1 MSRQIDPSTPRS
13 RPSRRWLGAGAVAL
27 LALSGGLVVPFACT
41 QSEPPRAVA
50 HKVESREQLIGGRR
64 ALGEV
69 GDFKLS
75 NGLIQVVIQ
84 DVGHSRGFGAFGG
97 SLIDIDLVR
106 NARGTSSTA
115 PKGNDQ
121 FTEMFPAFFLEAME
135 PSKVEVVEDGTQG
148 DRAVVRVSGK
158 GNQFLSLATSISELV
173 LNDAELT
180 YQVDYILERGKQYV
194 VAEVTIS
201 NQSKDKAAQFPL
213 EVPTG
218 FITLLGA
225 GQKLFVP
232 GKAGYDMRFRLD
244 EVYAQPA
251 DLNALPG
258 EVANMVVTEGQ
269 GTSYAVA
276 ALPVGGS
283 YLVGKPNFYPGAT
296 RDSML
301 IPLAYSS
308 FLGTY
313 WAKLPQTL
321 APGRSY
327 SYAAMLAVGS
337 GDIASAQKIVYEKK
351 EQKVG
356 RISGR
361 VREAGTG
368 AFVDDVAVVLQ
379 DDTGR
384 YLSSARTRDGGR
396 YVAWV
401 PKGRY
406 RAIAVADGRTPVV
419 SEEYVDVEEDGG
431 VHVELTVER
440 QALLSVRVTD
450 TEGRPLPAKVSVE
463 GTHEL
468 SEPGA
473 LPWKHLYDL
482 KVGESMR
489 PTDFVPDADGEES
502 RRYLETFFF
511 VNHGR
516 GGQKVK
522 PGRYTVYVSRGPEY
536 DLAKVEV
543 ELKPGEETQVSVA
556 LEHVVKTPGWVS
568 GDFHVHSEHSVDSDM
583 ALDERVLSFAAE
595 GVDYIAATDH
605 NFVTDLRPT
614 IEALGLQDHLAT
626 SVGLELTT
634 LEMGHF
640 NAWPLRYEVGPV
652 THGAFEWFRRRPSDL
667 FARIR
672 SMASLGEDRVL
683 IQVNHPRDT
692 IMGYFNG
699 FNISSYLM
707 EPMPPSSAFSLD
719 QNARPGEEVSP
730 YHYGQ
735 FSWDFNVLEVF
746 NGKRQDQLRHY
757 RIPEVP
763 PEGPEP
769 SAPIPPPGTVL
780 TEIMKRHPDATCPVS
795 GDFNPEDCVRQPKF
809 PGTLDDWY
817 TMLGLGKKV
826 TGVGNSDSHDDH
838 DEAGLPRTYF
848 HVGATADGSMR
859 AFDEGAMV
867 DALLGQQAVVT
878 NGPFVEFTVDGQRV
892 GSRVVSPEGEVTA
905 KIRVHAAPWVDVSR
919 VVLLRGGRDRLVE
932 PEVLKVWTRESMK
945 EGTLR
950 FEEEIPVTGLPDG
963 AFLTVEVS
971 GEKSMWPVFTPREI
985 PSIAIGEAVGAI
997 GSAFGYSEKFGKY
1010 APVQTQAVTPFAF
1023 TNPIY
1028 VDRALKQTLAQPVRS
1043 MPLGPSSGDDLQR
1056 ANEAREPRRIGDLR
1070 KLLGS
1075 FHGM

>member
-1 MSRQIDPSTPRS
+1 MSRNSISPVQ
-13 RPSRRWLGAGAVAL
+13 RRWLGAGLGAL
-27 LALSGGLVVPFACT
+27 LLLGGGAVVPFACT

-69 GDFKLS
+69 GDYKLS
-75 NGLIQVVIQ
+75 NGLIQIVIQ

-115 PKGNDQ
+115 PAGNDQ

-135 PSKVEVVEDGTQG
+135 PSKVEVVEDGTTS

-158 GNQFLSLATSISELV
+158 GNQFLSLATSINDVV
-173 LNDAELT
+173 LGNAELA

-194 VAEVTIS
+194 VAEVTIF
-201 NQSKDKAAQFPL
+201 NESKDKPAQFPL

-218 FITLLGA
+218 FISLLGA

-232 GKAGYDMRFRLD
+232 GVAGYDMRFRLD

-258 EVANMVVTEGQ
+258 EVADMVVTEGQ

-276 ALPVGGS
+276 ALPVGAS
-283 YLVGKPNFYPGAT
+283 YLLGKPNFYPTAK

-313 WAKLPQTL
+313 WAKLPQSL
-321 APGRSY
+321 LPGKSY
-327 SYAAMLAVGS
+327 TYAAMLAVGS
-337 GDIASAQKIVYEKK
+337 GDIASAQKIIYEKK

-368 AFVDDVAVVLQ
+368 EFVDDVAVVLQ
-379 DDTGR
+379 DDKGR

-406 RAIAVADGRTPVV
+406 RAVAVAKGRTPVE
-419 SEEYVDVEEDGG
+419 SEGYVDVEEDGG
-431 VHVELTVER
+431 VNVDLTVER
-440 QALLSVRVTD
+440 KALLSVRVTD
-450 TEGRPLPAKVSVE
+450 QSGRPLPAKVSVE
-463 GTHEL
+463 GTHAL
-468 SEPGA
+468 PDSGA

-482 KVGESMR
+482 KVGETMR
-489 PTDFVPDADGEES
+489 QTDFVKDAEGEDS
-502 RRYLETFFF
+502 RKYLETFFF
-511 VNHGR
+511 VNGGR
-516 GGQKVK
+516 GGERVR
-522 PGRYTVYVSRGPEY
+522 PGKYTVFVSRGPEY

-543 ELKPGEETQVSVA
+543 ELKPGEEKQVSVV
-556 LEHVVKTPGWVS
+556 LNHVVPTPGWVS

-583 ALDERVLSFAAE
+583 ALDERVLSYAAE

-605 NFVTDLRPT
+605 NYVTDLRPT
-614 IEALGLQDHLAT
+614 VDALGLGDFLST

-640 NAWPLRYEVGPV
+640 NAWPLKYQVGPV
-652 THGAFEWFRRRPSDL
+652 THGAFEWFRRKPGDL
-667 FARIR
+667 FAQVR
-672 SMASLGEDRVL
+672 SLAALGEDRVL

-699 FNISSYLM
+699 FNVSSYLM

-719 QNARPGEEVSP
+719 QNARPGEDVSP
-730 YHYGQ
+730 YHYSQ

-757 RIPEVP
+757 RIPETP

-769 SAPIPPPGTVL
+769 TAPIPAPGTVL
-780 TEIMKRHPDATCPVS
+780 TEIMKRNPDASCPSS
-795 GDFNPEDCVRQPKF
+795 GEFDPSQCVRQPKY

-817 TMLGLGKKV
+817 TMLGLGKKI
-826 TGVGNSDSHDDH
+826 TGVGNSDSHDEH

-848 HVGATADGSMR
+848 HVGRTADGSMR

-867 DALLGQQAVVT
+867 DALKGQRAVVT
-878 NGPFVEFTVDGQRV
+878 NGPIVDFTVDDQMV
-892 GSRVVSPEGEVTA
+892 GSRVVSPTGEVTA
-905 KIRVHAAPWVDVSR
+905 KIRVQAAPWVDVSR
-919 VVLLRGGRDRLVE
+919 VVLLRGGKDRLIE

-950 FEEEIPVTGLPDG
+950 FEESFTATVPDG

-997 GSAFGYSEKFGKY
+997 GSAFGYQDKYGKY

-1028 VDRALKQTLAQPVRS
+1028 VDRTLKQTLSQPVRS
-1043 MPLGPSSGDDLQR
+1043 MPLGPSSGEALQS
-1056 ANEAREPRRIGDLR
+1056 AHEKREPRRIGDLR
-1070 KLLGS
+1070 KLLGG